1 MFLHLTKLLL
11 QMGLP
16 VALIICLLSGSL
28 MSGTVEVNQLSGIN
42 NHPND
47 PDFASPATF
56 KCMVN
61 LISRGINDRAS
72 LLTGQNI
79 YIP

>member
-1 MFLHLTKLLL
+1 
-11 QMGLP
+11 
-16 VALIICLLSGSL
+16 